1 MNPCRRWL
9 HKFSRIPDSKRNES
23 ERFFVFGR
31 EFSGDV
37 RLGKL
42 FCGIW
47 AFFLSLLSY
56 SGLTRISRDPRNALR
71 LPEDDEKK
79 YCHFRFWQGKPEDP
93 RVKPGNAIR
102 GRVNQGMTPG
112 EMSGTIPN
120 YCCCFLSLLSFPG
133 LTGESRNLGV
143 TRLV

>member
-1 MNPCRRWL
+1 M
-9 HKFSRIPDSKRNES
+9 
-23 ERFFVFGR
+23 
-31 EFSGDV
+31 
-37 RLGKL
+37 
-42 FCGIW
+42 
-47 AFFLSLLSY
+47 
-56 SGLTRISRDPRNALR
+56 DPRNALR

-93 RVKPGNAIR
+93 RVKPGNDIR